1 MTRGRR
7 WRWSRPPTGRC
18 ERAGRS
24 QASGGIR
31 SILELGGLSWGA
43 AVGFLPLGLGR
54 RLGRKEPHSPFQ
66 GLTEELGL
74 RQVLKDEPGFQI
86 EEEKERGSG
95 KRNFQTDSS
104 SRAGSVSKASAYSR
118 HPTLT

>member
-1 MTRGRR
+1 MRVGN
-7 WRWSRPPTGRC
+7 
-18 ERAGRS
+18 
-24 QASGGIR
+24 
-31 SILELGGLSWGA
+31 SW
-43 AVGFLPLGLGR
+43 FLLHCSPFWAQTVLGR
-54 RLGRKEPHSPFQ
+54 RKAGR
-66 GLTEELGL
+66 
-74 RQVLKDEPGFQI
+74 